1 MMFQWLHVII
11 IKLMRRGVI
20 EMSCDFFI
28 VDFSYKM
35 YVEIDHDQ
43 FC

>member
-1 MMFQWLHVII
+1 MTPCHHYQIN
-11 IKLMRRGVI
+11 GVS
-20 EMSCDFFI
+20 EMSCYFFI